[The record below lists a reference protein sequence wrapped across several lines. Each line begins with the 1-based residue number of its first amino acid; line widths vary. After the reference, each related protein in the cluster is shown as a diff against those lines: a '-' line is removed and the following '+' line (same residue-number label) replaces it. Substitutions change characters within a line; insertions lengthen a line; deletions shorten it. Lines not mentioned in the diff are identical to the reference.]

1 MTAVSQPPAAGLLR
15 SFERTEASLALAES
29 KLETEQDATFQ
40 GANARLNPA
49 RLLRRLAAL
58 EAELPRLKEAAA
70 KNARARS
77 VLGSLHAAQ
86 CSNQA
91 HALALARRAHA
102 SVDADAAAFA
112 ETEETVKEGLSR
124 LPVPSTEDVAPAPQ
138 AEDDDDAPP
147 PPPPPPPPPVA
158 APGVAASAGPPLTAT
173 AALIGELQWL
183 RLGSTVREGVSLDD
197 INEFWSLLR
206 SLFVR
211 RETRSL
217 QAAQL
222 VALGVRLSDENT
234 KKMRILKALGL
245 VDLANNAVAL
255 TGDPA

>member
-1 MTAVSQPPAAGLLR
+1 M
-15 SFERTEASLALAES
+15 
-29 KLETEQDATFQ
+29 
-40 GANARLNPA
+40 
-49 RLLRRLAAL
+49 
-58 EAELPRLKEAAA
+58 
-70 KNARARS
+70 
-77 VLGSLHAAQ
+77 
-86 CSNQA
+86 
-91 HALALARRAHA
+91 
-102 SVDADAAAFA
+102 
-112 ETEETVKEGLSR
+112 
-124 LPVPSTEDVAPAPQ
+124 
-138 AEDDDDAPP
+138 
-147 PPPPPPPPPVA
+147 
-158 APGVAASAGPPLTAT
+158 
-173 AALIGELQWL
+173 
-183 RLGSTVREGVSLDD
+183 REGVSLDD